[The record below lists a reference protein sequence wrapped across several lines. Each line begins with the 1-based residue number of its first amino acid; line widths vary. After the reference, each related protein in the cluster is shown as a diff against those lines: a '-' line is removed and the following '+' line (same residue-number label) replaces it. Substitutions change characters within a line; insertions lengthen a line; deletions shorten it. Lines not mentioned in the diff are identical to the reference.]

1 ETGALDVK
9 DLAAQRQHS
18 LIGAIAALRGG
29 PAGTI
34 TLNEKEF
41 GLGGILLR
49 AVLELAGE
57 EVDVERRFAARQFA
71 RLARR
76 FAGRGSFCDLAD
88 DGTRLGRMFL
98 KPLLELVVYDVFDSG
113 ADFG

>member
-1 ETGALDVK
+1 VIAELIDVELFATDRGPERHHQIADLLRTQHAIETGALDVK

-57 EVDVERRFAARQFA
+57 EVDVERRFAARQF
-71 RLARR
+71 
-76 FAGRGSFCDLAD
+76 
-88 DGTRLGRMFL
+88 
-98 KPLLELVVYDVFDSG
+98 
-113 ADFG
+113 